1 MSQIDHST
9 DPISDEVRI
18 MIHDMLGINMKDI
31 LDETHFKN
39 DMDVDSLDLIELQM
53 AVEKRFSLN
62 MPEEV
67 AETLSTVGK
76 LIAYVKANQQRESGV
91 GSPESGV

>member
-9 DPISDEVRI
+9 DPISDEVRV
-18 MIHDMLGINMKDI
+18 MIHDMLGIDMADI
-31 LDETHFKN
+31 LDETHFKD

-76 LIAYVKANQQRESGV
+76 LIAYVKENQHSKHE
-91 GSPESGV
+91 P